1 MSIGRMI
8 VLEGIDGS
16 GTTTQLHRLGE
27 WLSDGG
33 QGVHLTW
40 EPTDGLIGSQ
50 IRSLLR
56 GTTGPVEPNVMAL
69 LFAAD
74 RLDHLALEVEPRLK
88 AGMHVLCD
96 RYVGSSLAYQGMAS
110 DIDWVRQINSRARTP
125 DLTIYLD
132 VRPGVAM
139 ERIQARA
146 GERRELFEKRDLLEK
161 VSAAYN
167 SLYCVGGTAPR
178 GVVVV
183 DGEASPDDVFSVCK
197 TALERLLSTP
207 AA

>member
-1 MSIGRMI
+1 MSLGRMI
-8 VLEGIDGS
+8 VLEGIDGA
-16 GTTTQLHRLGE
+16 GTTTQLHRLGD
-27 WLSDGG
+27 WLSEQG
-33 QGVHLTW
+33 QNTHLTW

-74 RLDHLALEVEPRLK
+74 RLDHLAVEVEPRLK
-88 AGMHVLCD
+88 AGIHVLCD

-139 ERIQARA
+139 ERIEVRD

-161 VSAAYN
+161 IGAAYN
-167 SLYCVGGTAPR
+167 SLYSVGGTPPR
-178 GVVVV
+178 GVIVV
-183 DGEASPDDVFSVCK
+183 DGEASPDEVFEACK
-197 TALERLLSTP
+197 KAVNGLFEGRS
-207 AA
+207 